1 MPTPQRGGEN
11 FEREVLEPIV
21 VLRPRRTDALADLFR
36 ELTELSTDDDT
47 PGEERTR
54 TYEAVNVA
62 SDEPV
67 TERLPPLPPRRTPP
81 QARRTQPHRTPP
93 RRATP
98 PPPERATG
106 KGVRRAAGVIA
117 ISAAALAGFAAAILL
132 LPDRHNDAAA
142 AQPPVVSAPVEQGR
156 APAPAPTPTPT
167 PSAPA
172 EDPDGAGVLREGA
185 RGKEVVGLQERLRRI
200 PNVYDNGSTNGE
212 YDAALTEAVARFQLW
227 YGIRG
232 DESGV
237 YGDNTR
243 HDLEARTS

>member
-1 MPTPQRGGEN
+1 MPTPETSGEP

-36 ELTELSTDDDT
+36 ELTELSVDDP
-47 PGEERTR
+47 PGQEKTR
-54 TYEAVNVA
+54 TYEAVNV
-62 SDEPV
+62 SKEPE
-67 TERLPPLPPRRTPP
+67 TRRIPPPLPPLPPRRR
-81 QARRTQPHRTPP
+81 QA
-93 RRATP
+93 P
-98 PPPERATG
+98 PPPPPATG

-117 ISAAALAGFAAAILL
+117 ISAAALVGFAAAILL
-132 LPDRHNDAAA
+132 LPGRQNDAAA
-142 AQPPVVSAPVEQGR
+142 AQPPVSSAPAQQN
-156 APAPAPTPTPT
+156 PAPTPT

-172 EDPDGAGVLREGA
+172 QDPDGAGVLREGA
-185 RGKEVVGLQERLRRI
+185 TGPEVVTLQERLRRI
-200 PNVYDNGSTNGE
+200 PNVYDDGATNGE
-212 YDAALTEAVARFQLW
+212 YDATLTEAVARFQLW

>member
-1 MPTPQRGGEN
+1 MPTPQGGGEN

-36 ELTELSTDDDT
+36 ELTELSTEDT
-47 PGEERTR
+47 PGQEKTR
-54 TYEAVNVA
+54 TYEAVNVSA
-62 SDEPV
+62 EPE
-67 TERLPPLPPRRTPP
+67 TQRIPPVPPRPRRTPP
-81 QARRTQPHRTPP
+81 
-93 RRATP
+93 P
-98 PPPERATG
+98 PPPPATG

-117 ISAAALAGFAAAILL
+117 ISAAVLVGFAAAILL
-132 LPDRHNDAAA
+132 LPGRQSDAVA
-142 AQPPVVSAPVEQGR
+142 AQPPVSSAPVEQ
-156 APAPAPTPTPT
+156 APAPTPA

-185 RGKEVVGLQERLRRI
+185 SGAEVVNLQERLRRI

-212 YDAALTEAVARFQLW
+212 YDATLTEAVARFQLW

-243 HDLEARTS
+243 QDLESRTS